1 MLTEAQ
7 RDKEVTEDKLIEY
20 TDTMVSDGRIKTSS
34 NLPVVI
40 DRVIFYSRL
49 QLQVFDSN
57 RDGKLQ
63 LSEMSKYELF
73 LFSFLGILVEMNS
86 LDERK

>member
-34 NLPVVI
+34 NLPIVI